1 MAEIS
6 SLLGLIT
13 DDQTRQALIAQMEN
27 MFDNA
32 PDEERLIQEIGNPT
46 KVAVALIR
54 YADSGKVTPAAAPV
68 VAPEQAPKRTPQP
81 RPRAEQYRP
90 MTAAA
95 AQKPAPS
102 FTFPELLEDPDEP
115 ETDEAPVLDGQ
126 FSFDDQPESDGYYDE
141 QPADDGYY
149 DEQPASDDG
158 YYDEQPAGD
167 DGYYDEQPA
176 GDDGYYDEQ
185 PTDDGYYDEQPAG
198 DDGYDDLNY
207 ATDGEEGYY
216 DEAYY
221 EDEPAY
227 KTNVFLAVLYT
238 LGAIVIGVPVL
249 AVLLVLDLAVL
260 AIGVACGAGG
270 VGLIATAFIGLPMVA
285 DMLILLGGGAAVIA
299 IALVVIWLAIW
310 LFIRMVIGWVRLLV
324 RLGKRWCRKEIA
336 A

>member
-13 DDQTRQALIAQMEN
+13 DDNTRQALIAQMEN

-68 VAPEQAPKRTPQP
+68 VASEQAQPKRTPQP

-90 MTAAA
+90 IAP
-95 AQKPAPS
+95 QPAPQ
-102 FTFPELLEDPDEP
+102 PAYADQAAEDAYDEQP
-115 ETDEAPVLDGQ
+115 VAPVLDGQ
-126 FSFDDQPESDGYYDE
+126 LSFDE
-141 QPADDGYY
+141 QPA
-149 DEQPASDDG
+149 DDG

-185 PTDDGYYDEQPAG
+185 PAGDDGYYDEQPA
-198 DDGYDDLNY
+198 
-207 ATDGEEGYY
+207 GEEGYY

>member
-102 FTFPELLEDPDEP
+102 FTFPEPLENPDEP

-126 FSFDDQPESDGYYDE
+126 FSFDEQPEE
-141 QPADDGYY
+141 
-149 DEQPASDDG
+149 
-158 YYDEQPAGD
+158 
-167 DGYYDEQPA
+167 
-176 GDDGYYDEQ
+176 GYYDEQ

-198 DDGYDDLNY
+198 DDDYDDPNY

>member
-13 DDQTRQALIAQMEN
+13 DDNTRQALIAQMEN

-102 FTFPELLEDPDEP
+102 FTFPEPLENPDEP
-115 ETDEAPVLDGQ
+115 ETDEAPVL
-126 FSFDDQPESDGYYDE
+126 E
-141 QPADDGYY
+141 QPT
-149 DEQPASDDG
+149 DDG

-185 PTDDGYYDEQPAG
+185 PAGDDGYYDEQPAG
-198 DDGYDDLNY
+198 DDDYDDPNY

>member
-13 DDQTRQALIAQMEN
+13 DDNTRQALIAQMEN

-54 YADSGKVTPAAAPV
+54 YADSGKITPAAAPV
-68 VAPEQAPKRTPQP
+68 VAPEQVQPKRAPQP

-90 MTAAA
+90 AAAAA
-95 AQKPAPS
+95 AQTPASAMS
-102 FTFPELLEDPDEP
+102 FQGIPEEP
-115 ETDEAPVLDGQ
+115 AAAPVLDGQ
-126 FSFDDQPESDGYYDE
+126 FSFDEQPEEGYYDE
-141 QPADDGYY
+141 QPA
-149 DEQPASDDG
+149 DDG

-167 DGYYDEQPA
+167 DGYYDEQPE
-176 GDDGYYDEQ
+176 GD
-185 PTDDGYYDEQPAG
+185 
-198 DDGYDDLNY
+198 YDDPNY
-207 ATDGEEGYY
+207 ATDGEEWYY

-238 LGAIVIGVPVL
+238 LVAIVIGVPVL

>member
-54 YADSGKVTPAAAPV
+54 YADSGKITPAAAPV
-68 VAPEQAPKRTPQP
+68 VAPAQAQPRRAPQP

-95 AQKPAPS
+95 AQRPAPS
-102 FTFPELLEDPDEP
+102 FTFPELPEEPDEP

-126 FSFDDQPESDGYYDE
+126 LSFDEQPADDDGYYDE
-141 QPADDGYY
+141 QPADDDGYY
-149 DEQPASDDG
+149 DEQPADDDG
-158 YYDEQPAGD
+158 YYDEQPGAD
-167 DGYYDEQPA
+167 DGYYDEQP
-176 GDDGYYDEQ
+176 GEDDGYYDEQ
-185 PTDDGYYDEQPAG
+185 SGEEYDEEYYD
-198 DDGYDDLNY
+198 D
-207 ATDGEEGYY
+207 
-216 DEAYY
+216 Y
-221 EDEPAY
+221 EPEY
-227 KTNVFLAVLYT
+227 KTNVFLAILYT
-238 LGAIVIGVPVL
+238 LGAIIVGVPVF

-260 AIGVACGAGG
+260 AIGAACGAAG
-270 VGLIATAFIGLPMVA
+270 VSLIMTAFIGLPVVA

-299 IALVVIWLAIW
+299 IALVVIWLAVW

-324 RLGKRWCRKEIA
+324 RLGHRWCRKEIA

>member
-54 YADSGKVTPAAAPV
+54 YADSGKITPAAAPV
-68 VAPEQAPKRTPQP
+68 VAPAQAAPKRAPQP

-95 AQKPAPS
+95 AQKPASS
-102 FTFPELLEDPDEP
+102 FTFPELPEDPDEP

-126 FSFDDQPESDGYYDE
+126 LSFDEQPADDDGCFDQQPAADDGYYDE
-141 QPADDGYY
+141 QPADD
-149 DEQPASDDG
+149 DG
-158 YYDEQPAGD
+158 YFEEQPAGD

-185 PTDDGYYDEQPAG
+185 SAEEYDEYDEYYD
-198 DDGYDDLNY
+198 D
-207 ATDGEEGYY
+207 
-216 DEAYY
+216 Y
-221 EDEPAY
+221 EPEY
-227 KTNVFLAVLYT
+227 KTNVFLAILYT
-238 LGAIVIGVPVL
+238 LGAIIVGVPVL

-260 AIGVACGAGG
+260 AIGAACGAAG
-270 VGLIATAFIGLPMVA
+270 VSLIMTAFIGLPVVA

>member
-54 YADSGKVTPAAAPV
+54 YADSGKITPAAAPV
-68 VAPEQAPKRTPQP
+68 VAPAQAQPRRTPQP

-95 AQKPAPS
+95 AQRPAPS
-102 FTFPELLEDPDEP
+102 FTFPDLPEEPDEP

-126 FSFDDQPESDGYYDE
+126 LSFDEQPADDGYYDGQPAEDDGYYDE
-141 QPADDGYY
+141 QPADDDGYY
-149 DEQPASDDG
+149 DEQPADDDG
-158 YYDEQPAGD
+158 YYDEQPADD
-167 DGYYDEQPA
+167 DGYYDEQS
-176 GDDGYYDEQ
+176 GEEYDEEYYD
-185 PTDDGYYDEQPAG
+185 D
-198 DDGYDDLNY
+198 
-207 ATDGEEGYY
+207 
-216 DEAYY
+216 Y
-221 EDEPAY
+221 EPEY
-227 KTNVFLAVLYT
+227 KTNVFLAILYT
-238 LGAIVIGVPVL
+238 LGTIIIGVPVF

-260 AIGVACGAGG
+260 AIGAACGAAG
-270 VGLIATAFIGLPMVA
+270 VSLIMTAFIGLPVVA

-299 IALVVIWLAIW
+299 IALVVIWLAVW

-324 RLGKRWCRKEIA
+324 RLGHRWCRKEIA

>member
-54 YADSGKVTPAAAPV
+54 YADSGKITPAAAPV
-68 VAPEQAPKRTPQP
+68 VAPAQAQPRRTPQP

-95 AQKPAPS
+95 AQRPAPS
-102 FTFPELLEDPDEP
+102 FTFPELPEEPDEP

-126 FSFDDQPESDGYYDE
+126 LSFDEQPADDDGYYDE
-141 QPADDGYY
+141 QPADDDGYY
-149 DEQPASDDG
+149 DEQAAADGYYDGQPADDDG
-158 YYDEQPAGD
+158 YYDEQPGEEYGEEYD
-167 DGYYDEQPA
+167 EEYYD
-176 GDDGYYDEQ
+176 D
-185 PTDDGYYDEQPAG
+185 
-198 DDGYDDLNY
+198 
-207 ATDGEEGYY
+207 
-216 DEAYY
+216 Y
-221 EDEPAY
+221 EPEY
-227 KTNVFLAVLYT
+227 KTNVFLAILYT
-238 LGAIVIGVPVL
+238 LGAIIIGVPVF

-260 AIGVACGAGG
+260 AIGAVCGAAG
-270 VGLIATAFIGLPMVA
+270 VSLIMTAFIGLPVVA

-299 IALVVIWLAIW
+299 VALVVIWLAVW

-324 RLGKRWCRKEIA
+324 RLGHRWCRKEIA